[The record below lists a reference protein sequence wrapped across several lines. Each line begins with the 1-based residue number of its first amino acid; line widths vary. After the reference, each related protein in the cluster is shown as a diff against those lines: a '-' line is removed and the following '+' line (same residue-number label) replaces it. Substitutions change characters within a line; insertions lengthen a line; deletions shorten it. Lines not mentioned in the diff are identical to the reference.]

1 MHFEVLKSQLVD
13 LNVICQICA
22 NLSTWFLS
30 SQTVATR
37 KTCFAIWSEKNES
50 CWLKL
55 KNEFILYFVDTK
67 QVAQISQS
75 SGEET
80 FLFLDKRKM
89 SKVTSFDILNQKKIW
104 LGRNNFDFQYSN
116 FPLKRFWREI
126 WIWIIIVK
134 WYYRWCDA
142 WWHVAKFLNL
152 ICQILFWKKDSK
164 IHDWQGV

>member
-1 MHFEVLKSQLVD
+1 M
-13 LNVICQICA
+13 QISALDFCCLRLLLLG
-22 NLSTWFLS
+22 NLAKAPFCYLI
-30 SQTVATR
+30 R
-37 KTCFAIWSEKNES
+37 KKNES

-89 SKVTSFDILNQKKIW
+89 SKVNFFDILNQKKIW
-104 LGRNNFDFQYSN
+104 LGRNNFDFFQ
-116 FPLKRFWREI
+116 
-126 WIWIIIVK
+126 IIIVK

-142 WWHVAKFLNL
+142 GWHVAKFLNW
-152 ICQILFWKKDSK
+152 ICQTLFWKKDSK